1 MRLETETHRRRGVT
15 LVAARVVND
24 GDHATR
30 VRVADQCGGS
40 VWPPREDGLPVV
52 GWDDGG
58 WEGVV
63 DAGETRAL
71 GYATPAEPATPPAG
85 FAWTERAADADH
97 SPGERYASDQSSG
110 EPTSGDSV
118 AGEARIRGSDPTPGE
133 TLADLGDPRPPRDAI
148 APPATVLPDAV
159 RNWLDRVGA
168 RAEAGDVTDADRERV
183 AALGARAT
191 RLREVLEE

>member
-24 GDHATR
+24 EAHAAR

-40 VWPPREDGLPVV
+40 VWPPREDGLPVA

-63 DAGETRAL
+63 AAGETRAL
-71 GYATPAEPATPPAG
+71 GYATPAEPANPPAG
-85 FAWTERAADADH
+85 FAWTERAADAEP
-97 SPGERYASDQSSG
+97 SPVEG
-110 EPTSGDSV
+110 
-118 AGEARIRGSDPTPGE
+118 ARSDPTAGETRTGGDPSPGE

-148 APPATVLPDAV
+148 TPPTTVLPDAV
-159 RNWLDRVGA
+159 RDWLDGVST
-168 RAEAGDVTDADRERV
+168 RAETGDATDTDRERV
-183 AALGARAT
+183 AALEARAA
-191 RLREVLEE
+191 RLREVVEE